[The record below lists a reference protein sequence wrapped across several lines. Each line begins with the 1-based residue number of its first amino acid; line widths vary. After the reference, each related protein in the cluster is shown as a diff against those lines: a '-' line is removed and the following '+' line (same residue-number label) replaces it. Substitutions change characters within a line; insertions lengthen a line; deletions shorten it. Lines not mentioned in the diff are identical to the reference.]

1 MTFSVSSSRD
11 PGDAGDAFGPLPSQ
25 RADAWTGESADACP
39 WPDAEGGTANLES
52 DGDWLDPENPP
63 GNRIRCAEEDG
74 RLLIGIRCGT
84 NELVSWLG
92 ALVVV
97 LWVVDCGLSYY
108 FVAEN
113 RLGIEEGV
121 ILFAGWATFLSTL
134 GYWVRARFGNT
145 VVLIDPDHVVER
157 SSLFG
162 VNWRKE
168 YALASFS
175 KARLVIAHTQDEE
188 PVYAVSIATLDER
201 RPQFGAF
208 LRREEKVWLVR
219 RINCF
224 LGRDDGLA
232 YGSYMDPNP
241 TGEQWTL
248 VGGFEFFDE

>member
-1 MTFSVSSSRD
+1 MTFSASSSRD
-11 PGDAGDAFGPLPSQ
+11 PGDAADVFAALPSQ
-25 RADAWTGESADACP
+25 RAGAWTGESVGAYP
-39 WPDAEGGTANLES
+39 LPDAADGTPDLES

-63 GNRIRCAEEDG
+63 GDRISCVEEDG
-74 RLLIGIRCGT
+74 QLLIGIRCGT
-84 NELVSWLG
+84 NEQVSWLG

-97 LWVVDCGLSYY
+97 LCVVDCGLTFY
-108 FVAEN
+108 FAAQN
-113 RLGIEEGV
+113 RLGIEESV

-145 VVLIDPDHVVER
+145 VVLIDPERILER
-157 SSLFG
+157 SSLLG

-219 RINCF
+219 RVNCF